1 MPAPPA
7 FDPRTQ
13 RRIPADCLSD
23 AGWTRGVFHVPASQ
37 AFADYLQF
45 SGTFLP
51 LTDAVLPYAR
61 TALPFFALHTATL
74 SLVVPDAVEGPLETE
89 GSRGIT
95 SPWSVSCLLADGVL
109 QGSIDFLTNQRLSDF
124 LKAARGFLVVR
135 NAIWQ
140 SFVPRESDVQAAD
153 GESPTREFS
162 IALVNIARLAGIADA
177 PVQRGHGHPG
187 RLDYSETPDPGA
199 PG

>member
-13 RRIPADCLSD
+13 RRVPAECLSE
-23 AGWTRGVFHVPASQ
+23 AGWTRGVFHIPASQ

-45 SGTFLP
+45 TGTFLP
-51 LTDAVLPYAR
+51 LTDAVLPHAQ
-61 TALPFFALHTATL
+61 APLPFFALHAAAL
-74 SLVVPDAVEGPLETE
+74 RLVAPDSSDGLVETP

-135 NAIWQ
+135 NAVWQ
-140 SFVPRESDVQAAD
+140 PFV
-153 GESPTREFS
+153 SPEATREFPT
-162 IALVNIARLAGIADA
+162 ALVNIALLAGIADA

-187 RLDYSETPDPGA
+187 RLDYGEFAEGTPG
-199 PG
+199 

>member
-13 RRIPADCLSD
+13 RRIPAECLSD
-23 AGWTRGVFHVPASQ
+23 AGWTHGVFHVPASQ

-45 SGTFLP
+45 SGSFLP
-51 LTDAVLPYAR
+51 LTDALLPHAR
-61 TALPFFALHTATL
+61 SALPFFALHTATL
-74 SLVVPDAVEGPLETE
+74 SLVVPDVGEGPLETE

-135 NAIWQ
+135 NASWQ
-140 SFVPRESDVQAAD
+140 AFGAPAPDGRPVPDHATA
-153 GESPTREFS
+153 REFP

-187 RLDYSETPDPGA
+187 RLDYSETPDPA
-199 PG
+199 PPG

>member
-13 RRIPADCLSD
+13 RRVPAECLSE

-45 SGTFLP
+45 TGAFLP
-51 LTDAVLPYAR
+51 LTDAVLPHAQA
-61 TALPFFALHTATL
+61 ALPFFALHAAAL
-74 SLVVPDAVEGPLETE
+74 RLVAPDSTEGLVETP

-135 NAIWQ
+135 NATWQ
-140 SFVPRESDVQAAD
+140 PFVG
-153 GESPTREFS
+153 GEAEVREFS
-162 IALVNIARLAGIADA
+162 TALVNIALLAGIADA

-187 RLDYSETPDPGA
+187 RLDYSEFPIGDAAG
-199 PG
+199 